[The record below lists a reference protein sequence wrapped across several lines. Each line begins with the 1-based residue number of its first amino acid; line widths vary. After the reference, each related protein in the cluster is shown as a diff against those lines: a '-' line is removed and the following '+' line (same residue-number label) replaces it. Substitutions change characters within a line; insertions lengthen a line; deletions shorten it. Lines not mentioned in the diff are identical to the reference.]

1 MQNILSIRVWL
12 HTSIVSNRLTFTK
25 VKFQNMNGKRTTHK
39 LKTLAR
45 FSKPNTIW
53 PAIDSIS
60 TKRNYLRRDIKC
72 LKVAHKV
79 AYISAIAILVTVLGT
94 QVNRCA
100 IHFWSSPTYFAT
112 TFVPQQKALFPSLT
126 ICPVTAGYK
135 KNILQVRS
143 NIHLYS
149 QYKFYRE

>member
-1 MQNILSIRVWL
+1 
-12 HTSIVSNRLTFTK
+12 
-25 VKFQNMNGKRTTHK
+25 MNGKRTTHK

-72 LKVAHKV
+72 LKVTHKV

-100 IHFWSSPTYFAT
+100 IHFWSAPTYFAT

-126 ICPVTAGYK
+126 ICPFLYHSSIQSVSAENNYTFDDLIKLPPLRDGLQIDLHSVVPYK
-135 KNILQVRS
+135 PM
-143 NIHLYS
+143 
-149 QYKFYRE
+149 